1 MPTIVVKY
9 DDNAV
14 TDKEITELGEA
25 TIKIAQKI
33 TGIQDSFVYA
43 DSAHIKINIAPI
55 ELYIYLSEKHIPDL
69 DALYAKFK
77 AAIVEWKVDS
87 GFAQPVNFTLVPMR
101 WKFEVGL

>member
-55 ELYIYLSEKHIPDL
+55 EL
-69 DALYAKFK
+69 
-77 AAIVEWKVDS
+77 
-87 GFAQPVNFTLVPMR
+87 
-101 WKFEVGL
+101 